1 MFRRSSTRYGETP
14 VAETPYQRAQQ
25 AWDERIGAARVQA
38 RNWRLAAFGGLALAL
53 VSTCGLI
60 WQSARGTVTPWVV
73 EVDKLG
79 EVQTVA
85 PAAAGYRP
93 TDAEIEAAVGR
104 FIKDVRSLSID
115 PIVVRDNWL
124 RAYEFVTDK
133 GHLALDEYA
142 RTNNPFAKIGT
153 NQVSV
158 EISSVVRASPN
169 SFQVA
174 WVEKRYEDSNL
185 VATER
190 WTAILT
196 VVIETPHKAETL
208 LKNPL
213 GVYVHAFNWSKEF
226 EPKS

>member
-1 MFRRSSTRYGETP
+1 MFRRPSTRYGDTP
-14 VAETPYQRAQQ
+14 VPETPYQRAQQ
-25 AWDERIGAARVQA
+25 AWDERIGSARVQA
-38 RNWRLAAFGGLALAL
+38 RNWRLAAFGAMSLAF
-53 VSTCGLI
+53 VSTGGLI

-79 EVQTVA
+79 EVRAVA
-85 PAAAGYRP
+85 PAAAGHRP
-93 TDAEIEAAVGR
+93 TDAEIEAAVAR
-104 FIKDVRSLSID
+104 FIKDVRSLSVD

-133 GHLALDEYA
+133 GHVALDEYA
-142 RTNNPFAKIGT
+142 RVNNPFAKIGT

-174 WVEKRYEDSNL
+174 WIEKRYEDNSP
-185 VATER
+185 VAAER